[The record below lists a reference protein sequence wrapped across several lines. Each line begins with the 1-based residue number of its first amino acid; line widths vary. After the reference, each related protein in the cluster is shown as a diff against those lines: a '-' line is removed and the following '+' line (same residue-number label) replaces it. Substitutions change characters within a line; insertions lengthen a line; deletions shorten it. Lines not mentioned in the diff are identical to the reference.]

1 MLRRRG
7 GGEYGL
13 KQLEEHSRE
22 QRREGERN
30 RKKEK
35 KKKAKKPKNNKKK
48 KRGARM
54 KKKKKEKEIK
64 MTARDREVLMIL
76 DKVGIARAGDIMI
89 LSGFGNIV
97 SCRRRLSLLIKE
109 GLIKSE
115 KWDNSNCYMLT
126 YAGLTEIE
134 RYNSKP
140 IEWNQNSRHMMMI
153 TRVIS
158 YLVGVEG
165 LKLDEIESDKEL
177 KARFFNVPTKPHLP
191 DAVYGK
197 TCFEL
202 ELTLKDD
209 KRLEKNILANSRN
222 YERQIWIVPDTRPVL
237 KRHILKIAQDNLI
250 EDRIEIDSY
259 DDLDRKI
266 KELTEPKKKR
276 KPETPEEAEPDDIGG
291 LFESRDE
298 DNEEYEQEEYVDE
311 LGSC

>member
-1 MLRRRG
+1 
-7 GGEYGL
+7 
-13 KQLEEHSRE
+13 
-22 QRREGERN
+22 
-30 RKKEK
+30 
-35 KKKAKKPKNNKKK
+35 
-48 KRGARM
+48 M

-64 MTARDREVLMIL
+64 MTARDREILMIL
-76 DKVGIARAGDIMI
+76 DKVGIARAGDVMI
-89 LSGFGNIV
+89 LAGFGNIV

-109 GLIKSE
+109 GLIRSE

-134 RYNSKP
+134 RYNAKP

-165 LKLDEIESDKEL
+165 LSLDEIESDKEL
-177 KARFFNVPTKPHLP
+177 KAKFFNAASKPHLP

-209 KRLEKNILANSRN
+209 KRLEKNILSNNRN

-250 EDRIEIDSY
+250 EDRMEIDSY
-259 DDLDRKI
+259 DEINQKI
-266 KELTEPKKKR
+266 KELTEPKKKKEAER
-276 KPETPEEAEPDDIGG
+276 LEEAEPDDIGG
-291 LFESRDE
+291 LFESTDE
-298 DNEEYEQEEYVDE
+298 DNEEYMQEVHADE
-311 LGSC
+311 LGPC

>member
-1 MLRRRG
+1 
-7 GGEYGL
+7 
-13 KQLEEHSRE
+13 
-22 QRREGERN
+22 
-30 RKKEK
+30 
-35 KKKAKKPKNNKKK
+35 
-48 KRGARM
+48 M

-64 MTARDREVLMIL
+64 MTARDREVLKIL

-97 SCRRRLSLLIKE
+97 SCRRRLSLLIRE
-109 GLIKSE
+109 GYIKSE
-115 KWDNSNCYMLT
+115 KWDNNNCYMLT

-153 TRVIS
+153 TRVIA

-165 LKLDEIESDKEL
+165 VELNEIESDKEL
-177 KARFFNVPTKPHLP
+177 KAKFFNIPSKPHLP

-209 KRLEKNILANSRN
+209 KRLEKNIQANSRN

-237 KRHILKIAQDNLI
+237 KKHILRIAQDNVL
-250 EDRIEIDSY
+250 EERLEIDSY
-259 DDLDRKI
+259 DELDRKV
-266 KELTEPKKKR
+266 KELTIAKKKT
-276 KPETPEEAEPDDIGG
+276 KSEAPVPTEADDIGG
-291 LFESRDE
+291 LFEASEE
-298 DNEEYEQEEYVDE
+298 DNEEYEQEVYGDE
-311 LGSC
+311 LGPCDYL